1 MSIKLKS
8 SLLAGVCTLL
18 MAINTVDMGGLK
30 DITKPYLGEYRCE
43 SALYGKTDCLQY
55 FSFIKFELKTGEEYL
70 LTFKFK
76 DGKQQQKTGKYEYDK
91 EKKTI
96 KILTPAGNEW
106 HREFPVEN
114 GKIIFAFPF
123 GDKCLKL
130 TFLQGG

>member
-8 SLLAGVCTLL
+8 SLLAGICTLL
-18 MAINTVDMGGLK
+18 MAINTADMDGLK

-91 EKKTI
+91 EKKATSGI
-96 KILTPAGNEW
+96 GSSPSKM
-106 HREFPVEN
+106 
-114 GKIIFAFPF
+114 GKLYSPF
-123 GDKCLKL
+123 RLGISA
-130 TFLQGG
+130 